1 MTQVHVRKRVI
12 CAAAAAVLTGIT
24 FSVFVA
30 AKPQD
35 YDQRFESTRVASA
48 QVFVSEGAPESVTR
62 APLAG

>member
-1 MTQVHVRKRVI
+1 MNKVHVRKRVI
-12 CAAAAAVLTGIT
+12 CAAAAAVLTGVT

-35 YDQRFESTRVASA
+35 FEQRFESPRVATA
-48 QVFVSEGAPESVTR
+48 QVFVSEGAPEYLIR